1 MSRGAQMWVPIS
13 AMGETRQQ
21 SLEGPGHRIGWSAWP
36 TDAVPVRCMRGRDS
50 RKDEAGEEVDQADA
64 GQSRVPGWP
73 GAVEGQHRS
82 P

>member
-1 MSRGAQMWVPIS
+1 MLVPIS

-50 RKDEAGEEVDQADA
+50 RKDEAGEEVGRAESQAGPVRWRDGTEA
-64 GQSRVPGWP
+64 R
-73 GAVEGQHRS
+73 EGLSER
-82 P
+82 